1 MSSPCIAP
9 DGDTPLV
16 AAQGQA
22 WDAALLV
29 RYPSR
34 EAFIRMVADPA
45 HREITSLRSRA
56 LDEAVLQPTTPWTRR
71 VG

>member
-1 MSSPCIAP
+1 MGP
-9 DGDTPLV
+9 V
-16 AAQGQA
+16 
-22 WDAALLV
+22 LLV
-29 RYPSR
+29 HYPSR

-56 LDEAVLQPTTPWTRR
+56 LDEAGLQPTTPWTRR